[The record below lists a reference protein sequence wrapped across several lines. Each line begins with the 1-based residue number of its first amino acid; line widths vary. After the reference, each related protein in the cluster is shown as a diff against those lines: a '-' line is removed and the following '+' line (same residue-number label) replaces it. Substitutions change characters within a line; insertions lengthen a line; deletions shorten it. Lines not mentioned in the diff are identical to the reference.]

1 MDGMSSAGICQGR
14 VVVVTG
20 AGRGLGRRYAE
31 ALAAEGARLLV
42 NDIDLD
48 TARETAAAIAAA
60 GGEAEANSDD
70 ITSREAAGGIVR
82 QALECFGGLHAVV
95 NNAGICRDRMF
106 VSLSEREW
114 DDVVRVHLKGHYCLS
129 SQACAYWRAE
139 SKAGREPQGRIV
151 NTSSGAGLQGSVG
164 QSNYAAAKAGI
175 AALTLVQAAELGRY
189 GITAN
194 ALAPSAR
201 TAMTTQVA
209 VFAERMKA
217 PEDGSFDYYH
227 PGNIAPLVVW
237 LASSL
242 SGHVSGQVFE
252 VEGGKII
259 LGDGWRRGPEVDK
272 GMRWQPS
279 EVGPAVDGLLRD
291 AMPPLPVY
299 GAS

>member
-1 MDGMSSAGICQGR
+1 MNGAGLCADR
-14 VVVVTG
+14 VAVVTG
-20 AGRGLGRRYAE
+20 AGRGLGRSYAE
-31 ALAAEGARLLV
+31 ALAAEGARVIV
-42 NDIDLD
+42 NDIDQ
-48 TARETAAAIAAA
+48 AAADEVVAAIVA
-60 GGEAEANSDD
+60 TGGEAVANSDD
-70 ITSREAAGGIVR
+70 ITSREAAGGIVA
-82 QALECFGGLHAVV
+82 QALERFGGLHAVI

-106 VSLSEREW
+106 VSLSESEW

-129 SQACAYWRAE
+129 SQACAYWRGE
-139 SKAGREPQGRIV
+139 SKADRTPQGRIV

-164 QSNYAAAKAGI
+164 QSNYSAAKAGI

-201 TAMTTQVA
+201 TAMTTQVEI
-209 VFAERMKA
+209 FAERMKV

-237 LASSL
+237 LASEQ

-259 LGDGWRRGPEVDK
+259 LGDGWRRGPEVDN
-272 GMRWQPS
+272 GARWEPAA
-279 EVGPAVDGLLRD
+279 VGSAVERLLRD
-291 AMPPLPVY
+291 ATPPLPVY
-299 GAS
+299 GAA